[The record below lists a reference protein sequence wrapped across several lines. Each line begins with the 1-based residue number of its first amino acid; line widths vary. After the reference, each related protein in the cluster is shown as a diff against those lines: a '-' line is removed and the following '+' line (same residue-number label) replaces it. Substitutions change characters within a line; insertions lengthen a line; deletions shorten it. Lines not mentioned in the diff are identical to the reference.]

1 MVTTANTK
9 SQRIALELKLKPLVM
24 AKAKANLKTSTGGKN
39 PQPLTDLSKAA
50 SDKKHN
56 TRKAVAKSS
65 GYSEGT
71 VQNVETALDSAIDE
85 VKADMLAGKV
95 KINKAFNHHQLVSGR
110 DDAAELLEW
119 AAKSEAMLTADAAS
133 HRWQ

>member
-1 MVTTANTK
+1 M
-9 SQRIALELKLKPLVM
+9 RIALELKLKPIVM
-24 AKAKANLKTSTGGKN
+24 AKAKENMKAGGGKN

-85 VKADMLAGKV
+85 VKSDMLAGKV
-95 KINKAFNHHQLVSGR
+95 KPARINRR
-110 DDAAELLEW
+110 DDFRFRIRQNSRCVVHRL
-119 AAKSEAMLTADAAS
+119 SADADRSAS
-133 HRWQ
+133 GGAGS